1 MKNLLA
7 VIGAFALGWFALNK
21 VFNHVASSL
30 YVHSVGLRVG
40 SFDFTGLKLT
50 IPITI
55 ENRSGVSI
63 PINSFRGNIFYG
75 VQDIAPVFINN
86 KITIA
91 AKELTTINVET
102 LIKIKDTAQ
111 NILDLIASNEY
122 LNNLRLVGLLNYEG
136 IELPIDQVIKII

>member
-1 MKNLLA
+1 MKNILA

-21 VFNHVASSL
+21 VFNHVASSI

-40 SFDFTGLKLT
+40 SFDLTGLNLT
-50 IPITI
+50 IPITV
-55 ENRSGVSI
+55 ENRSNVSI

-91 AKELTTINVET
+91 AKAMTVIQVET

-136 IELPIDQVIKII
+136 VELPIDQVIKII